1 MQLLGR
7 SCGMLPNAALTPLV
21 QGRGSYY
28 AVFSLNPQY
37 LYRIATEITAS
48 SLQRTRTSV
57 LRLMNEELP
66 PPLGVHWSPSGCTA
80 AVVTDSGATG
90 VWLCKLVDPKRSGG
104 ATELRYALTNRLGS
118 TWWISA
124 VPLNPGDQYG
134 YRVEGPGHRV
144 AKLLLDPYA
153 RAIEGVIDWVGAT
166 RPTGLACQLEEDPIG
181 SGSELGPNEVGA
193 SALSLTNDRDSAPF
207 VPRST
212 VIDPA
217 FDWEGDTQLR
227 NSWTQTVI
235 YEVQVKGATKTHP
248 GVPEQLQG
256 TNAGLA
262 HPAFVSHLTSLG
274 VTAVELL
281 PVHQIGHEER
291 LVRMGLTNYWGY
303 NTIGFFAPHDAYSAS
318 GTRGEQVAEFK
329 GMVKLL
335 HRAGIVVLLDVV
347 YNHTAEG
354 GTGGPALSLRGLS
367 PKGWYREYDTTGC
380 GNTLDLRQPDA
391 LRMVLD
397 SLRYWVTE
405 MHVDGF
411 RFDLATALARG
422 DHGYEQRSV
431 FFSAVAQDPILCNVK
446 LIAEPWDIG
455 PGGYQVGQF
464 PAPWAEWNDRYR
476 DLVRDYWRGASVP
489 LGEIAS
495 RLSASSDLFAVHGRR
510 QPWASINFVTAH
522 DGFCLE
528 DLVSYNE
535 KHNMANGEDG
545 RDGTNDNRSWNCGVE
560 GPVADDDSIR
570 VLRDRQRKNLL
581 GTLLLSHG
589 TPMLVAGDEF
599 GRTQLGNNN
608 AYCQD
613 NVVSWLDWSA
623 VDADLLAFVQSVLA
637 LRKRSPLLRQGDWL
651 DDRHAQW
658 FSPDGEPMTIDHW
671 NDPGRNGLA
680 LHLTDSAPT
689 DSVSP
694 PIYLA
699 MNEGTFGQS
708 FKLPPGDWKL
718 VASSDP
724 AALVLGDGELT
735 LCDRS
740 LAVLERQV

>member
-1 MQLLGR
+1 
-7 SCGMLPNAALTPLV
+7 
-21 QGRGSYY
+21 
-28 AVFSLNPQY
+28 
-37 LYRIATEITAS
+37 
-48 SLQRTRTSV
+48 
-57 LRLMNEELP
+57 MNEELP
-66 PPLGVHWSPSGCTA
+66 PPLGVHWSPSGCTT

-90 VWLCKLVDPKRSGG
+90 VWLCKLADPFRPSDAG
-104 ATELRYALTNRLGS
+104 ATELRYPLTKRLGS
-118 TWWISA
+118 TWWSSS

-134 YRVEGPGHRV
+134 FRVEGPGHRV
-144 AKLLLDPYA
+144 GKLLVDPYA
-153 RAIEGVIDWVGAT
+153 RAIEGAIDWVGA
-166 RPTGLACQLEEDPIG
+166 
-181 SGSELGPNEVGA
+181 SGAFG
-193 SALSLTNDRDSAPF
+193 LTNDSDSGSF
-207 VPRST
+207 IPRST
-212 VIDPA
+212 VIDPV

-227 NSWTQTVI
+227 HSWAQTVI
-235 YEVQVKGATKTHP
+235 YEVHVKGATKTHP
-248 GVPEQLQG
+248 GVPEHLQG
-256 TNAGLA
+256 TYAGLA
-262 HPAFVSHLTSLG
+262 HPEFVSHLTALG

-281 PVHQIGHEER
+281 PVHHIGHEER

-318 GTRGEQVAEFK
+318 GRRGEQVGEFK

-335 HRAGIVVLLDVV
+335 HRAGIEVLLDVV
-347 YNHTAEG
+347 YNHTSEG

-422 DHGYEQRSV
+422 DHGYEQRSA
-431 FFSAVAQDPILCNVK
+431 FFAAIAQDPILRNVK

-495 RLSASSDLFAVHGRR
+495 RLSASSDLFAAHGRR
-510 QPWASINFVTAH
+510 KPWASINFVTAH

-528 DLVSYNE
+528 DLVSYND
-535 KHNMANGEDG
+535 KHNAANGEDN

-560 GPVADDDSIR
+560 GPVTDDDAGRSIR
-570 VLRDRQRKNLL
+570 VLRDRQRKNML
-581 GTLLLSHG
+581 GTLLLSQG

-599 GRTQLGNNN
+599 GRTQQGNNN

-613 NVVSWLDWSA
+613 NALSWLDWSA
-623 VDADLLAFVQSVLA
+623 VDKDLLDFVQSILA
-637 LRKRSPLLRQGDWL
+637 LRKRSCLLRQPDWL
-651 DDRHAQW
+651 DARHAQW
-658 FSPDGEPMTIDHW
+658 YGPEGEAMTMERW
-671 NDPGRNGLA
+671 NDATRNGLA
-680 LHLTDSAPT
+680 LFLTDSNPAAVPER
-689 DSVSP
+689 
-694 PIYLA
+694 PIYVV
-699 MNEGTFGQS
+699 MNEGPAAQRFV
-708 FKLPPGDWKL
+708 LPPGAWCL
-718 VASSDP
+718 VATSDQN
-724 AALVLGDGELT
+724 AFLEADGSLW

-740 LAVLERQV
+740 MAVLEG

>member
-1 MQLLGR
+1 
-7 SCGMLPNAALTPLV
+7 
-21 QGRGSYY
+21 
-28 AVFSLNPQY
+28 
-37 LYRIATEITAS
+37 
-48 SLQRTRTSV
+48 
-57 LRLMNEELP
+57 MNEELP

-90 VWLCKLVDPKRSGG
+90 VWLCKLVDPNRGESTRTG
-104 ATELRYALTNRLGS
+104 ELRYPLPNRLGS
-118 TWWISA
+118 TWWISS
-124 VPLNPGDQYG
+124 VPLAPGDQYG
-134 YRVEGPGHRV
+134 FRVEGPGHRV
-144 AKLLLDPYA
+144 SKLLLDPYA
-153 RAIEGVIDWVGAT
+153 RAIEGAIDW
-166 RPTGLACQLEEDPIG
+166 IG
-181 SGSELGPNEVGA
+181 STAPDQAVQLLERIDSVNEVSLCELASVSETGHSMDESPADPGSSVDELGFGLRTTTPVE

-207 VPRST
+207 MPRSI

-217 FDWEGDTQLR
+217 FDWEDDSGLGH
-227 NSWTQTVI
+227 SWAETVI
-235 YEVQVKGATKTHP
+235 YEVHVKGATKTHP
-248 GVPEQLQG
+248 GVPEHLQG
-256 TNAGLA
+256 TYAGLA

-281 PVHQIGHEER
+281 PIHHIGHEER

-318 GTRGEQVAEFK
+318 GRCGGQVGEFK

-335 HRAGIVVLLDVV
+335 HRAGIEVLLDVV
-347 YNHTAEG
+347 YNHTSEG
-354 GTGGPALSLRGLS
+354 GNGGPALSLRGLS

-397 SLRYWVTE
+397 SLRYWVSE

-411 RFDLATALARG
+411 RFDLATAMARG

-431 FFSAVAQDPILCNVK
+431 FFAAIAQDPVLRNVK

-495 RLSASSDLFAVHGRR
+495 RLSASSDLFGGHGRR
-510 QPWASINFVTAH
+510 HPWASINFITAH

-535 KHNMANGEDG
+535 KHNAANGEDG
-545 RDGTNDNRSWNCGVE
+545 RDGTNDNRSWNCGAE
-560 GPVADDDSIR
+560 GPVGNDDPIR
-570 VLRDRQRKNLL
+570 VLRNRQRKNLL
-581 GTLLLSHG
+581 GTLLLSQG

-599 GRTQLGNNN
+599 GRTQQGNNN

-613 NVVSWLDWSA
+613 TALSWLDWAA
-623 VDADLLAFVQSVLA
+623 VDTDLLGFVQSVLA
-637 LRKRSPLLRQGDWL
+637 LRKRSPLLRQVTWL

-658 FSPDGEPMTIDHW
+658 FSADGEQMTVNHW
-671 NDPGRNGLA
+671 NDPHRNGLA
-680 LHLTDSAPT
+680 LFLTDPARSDLDA
-689 DSVSP
+689 P
-694 PIYLA
+694 PICVA
-699 MNEGTFGQS
+699 MNEGTFAQS
-708 FKLPPGDWKL
+708 FVLPPGKWSL
-718 VASSDP
+718 VTSSDLS
-724 AALVLGDGELT
+724 AALLEDGILQ
-735 LCDRS
+735 LCDRA
-740 LAVLERQV
+740 LAVLESEV

>member
-1 MQLLGR
+1 
-7 SCGMLPNAALTPLV
+7 
-21 QGRGSYY
+21 
-28 AVFSLNPQY
+28 
-37 LYRIATEITAS
+37 
-48 SLQRTRTSV
+48 
-57 LRLMNEELP
+57 MNEELP
-66 PPLGVHWSPSGCTA
+66 PPLGVHWSPSGCSA

-90 VWLCKLVDPKRSGG
+90 VWLCKLVDANQYEPGSNPASSPEPNEALHPGEVS
-104 ATELRYALTNRLGS
+104 ELRYALTHRLGS
-118 TWWISA
+118 TWWISS
-124 VPLNPGDQYG
+124 VPLNPGDRYG

-144 AKLLLDPYA
+144 TKLLVDPYA
-153 RAIEGVIDWVGAT
+153 RAIEGAIDWVGAASAPEMDSVVDGYVVT
-166 RPTGLACQLEEDPIG
+166 PGFESGHSVL
-181 SGSELGPNEVGA
+181 SGSA
-193 SALSLTNDRDSAPF
+193 FSLTNNIDSSPF
-207 VPRST
+207 VPRSI
-212 VIDPA
+212 VIDAA
-217 FDWEGDTQLR
+217 FEWEGDTQLG

-235 YEVQVKGATKTHP
+235 YEVHVKGATKTHP
-248 GVPEQLQG
+248 GVPEHLRG
-256 TNAGLA
+256 TYAGLA
-262 HPAFVSHLTSLG
+262 HPAFVSHLHSLG
-274 VTAVELL
+274 VSAVELL
-281 PVHQIGHEER
+281 PVHHIGHEER
-291 LVRMGLTNYWGY
+291 LTRMGLTNYWGY

-335 HRAGIVVLLDVV
+335 HRAGIEVLLDVV
-347 YNHTAEG
+347 YNHTSEG
-354 GTGGPALSLRGLS
+354 GSGGPALSLRGLS
-367 PKGWYREYDTTGC
+367 PRGWYRDYDTTGC

-391 LRMVLD
+391 LLMVLD
-397 SLRYWVTE
+397 SLRYWVSE

-431 FFSAVAQDPILCNVK
+431 FFAAIAQDPVLRNVK

-495 RLSASSDLFAVHGRR
+495 RLSGSSDLFAGHGRR
-510 QPWASINFVTAH
+510 KPWTSVNFVTAH

-528 DLVSYNE
+528 DLVSYNG
-535 KHNMANGEDG
+535 KHNTANGEDN

-560 GPVADDDSIR
+560 GPVADDDAGEVIR
-570 VLRDRQRKNLL
+570 VLRNRQRKNML
-581 GTLLLSHG
+581 GTLLLSQG

-599 GRTQLGNNN
+599 GRTQQGNNN

-613 NVVSWLDWSA
+613 NALSWLDWSE
-623 VDADLLAFVQSVLA
+623 VDADLLSFVQTILA

-689 DSVSP
+689 DSLSP

-699 MNEGTFGQS
+699 MNEGTVDQS
-708 FKLPPGDWKL
+708 FTLPPGEWTL

-724 AALVLGDGELT
+724 TAFLWGESALL
-735 LCDRS
+735 LCNRS
-740 LAVLERQV
+740 MAVLELG